1 MNSTFTDNTAPRH
14 AGVLNIDDSTVTILE
29 SSFHNNSGRLNGG
42 VVSSRASPITLI
54 VMESSFTDNQSGE
67 DGGVIHAG
75 RDGSLVDVKNS
86 NFAFNNATQRG
97 GVVAIVGRDSKLNI
111 NETVIFNNMATLGG
125 VISTCNSVVIQSLK
139 NLLSW
144 KTLPASFSAPYMMAM
159 YVALVMK

>member
-97 GVVAIVGRDSKLNI
+97 CLLYTSPSPRD
-111 NETVIFNNMATLGG
+111 ATL
-125 VISTCNSVVIQSLK
+125 SRMPS
-139 NLLSW
+139 
-144 KTLPASFSAPYMMAM
+144 SA
-159 YVALVMK
+159 